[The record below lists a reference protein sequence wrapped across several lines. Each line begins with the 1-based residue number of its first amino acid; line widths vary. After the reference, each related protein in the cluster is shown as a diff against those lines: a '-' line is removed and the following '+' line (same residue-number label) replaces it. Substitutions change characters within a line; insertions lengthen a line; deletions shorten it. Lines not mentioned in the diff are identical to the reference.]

1 MSESDYMDICEQLSR
16 DLAKAREEIAQL
28 RHDIDAYRLSLG
40 YMVRG
45 NHDGLLSDGTAPVNR
60 NAIDVA
66 DMHEAQEEAY
76 DALWKEKELL
86 LSVLKDWLEFSKD
99 SFVTAN
105 EREFGRLREI
115 EERTA
120 RIVEPCS

>member
-86 LSVLKDWLEFSKD
+86 LKVLKDWQEFADD
-99 SFVTAN
+99 STASCYS
-105 EREFGRLREI
+105 EQESLDYLKA
-115 EERTA
+115 RTA
-120 RIVEPCS
+120 RIVDPCS